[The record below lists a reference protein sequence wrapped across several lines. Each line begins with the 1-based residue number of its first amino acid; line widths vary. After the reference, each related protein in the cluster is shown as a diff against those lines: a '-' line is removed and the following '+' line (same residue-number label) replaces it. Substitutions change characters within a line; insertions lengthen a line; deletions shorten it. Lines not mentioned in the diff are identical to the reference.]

1 MCEYERS
8 VFLASLAPCGTE
20 GAIAVARAR
29 AQREKEILS
38 SPSSLLSR
46 KTGKKLARARAREQ
60 NQKTAQ

>member
-29 AQREKEILS
+29 KERERDT
-38 SPSSLLSR
+38 LLSELSPLQKNR
-46 KTGKKLARARAREQ
+46 KKLARARAREQ

>member
-29 AQREKEILS
+29 TQREKEILS
-38 SPSSLLSR
+38 SPRLSPLQKNR
-46 KTGKKLARARAREQ
+46 KKLARARAREQ
-60 NQKTAQ
+60 NQKTA